1 MRFLFLTGLSGAGKT
16 SALRYL
22 EDLGM
27 LCVDNLPPMMAVRF
41 MEACQST
48 PLRQKAVAF
57 AMDVRAGAF
66 FDMKEITGMVL
77 ETRKLGFHMEIVYL
91 ESSDDVLV
99 ARYKETRR
107 EHPLADDSTT
117 LSEAIEKER
126 AVLQP
131 LREAADFVIDTTA
144 LKPRGLR
151 ERLRQIVQ
159 EGGEE
164 QDEHLRVEVMSF
176 GFKRGL
182 PRQADLLFDVRFL
195 PNPYY
200 IPELAP
206 HTGQEACVRDF
217 VMNHDVTREFMS
229 RVTGLLDYLIP
240 HYQEEGKRRLVIAIG
255 CTGGQ
260 HRSVAIAEAIGEH
273 LKTAGLHVH
282 TSHRD
287 MDLEQARILR
297 GEDA

>member
-1 MRFLFLTGLSGAGKT
+1 MRFLLLTGLSGAGKT

-22 EDLGM
+22 EDMGV

-48 PLRQKAVAF
+48 LLRQRAVAF
-57 AMDVRAGAF
+57 AMDVRSGAF
-66 FDMKEITGMVL
+66 FDIKQVAAMVL
-77 ETRKLGFHMEIVYL
+77 ETRKLGYRMEIVYL
-91 ESSDDVLV
+91 EAADDALV

-117 LSEAIEKER
+117 LSQAIERER

-131 LREAADFVIDTTA
+131 LREAADHVIDTTGM
-144 LKPRGLR
+144 KPRGLR
-151 ERLRQIVQ
+151 DRLRQIVN
-159 EGGEE
+159 ESAEE
-164 QDEHLRVEVMSF
+164 QEETLRVEVMSF

-182 PRQADLLFDVRFL
+182 PHQADLVFDVRFL
-195 PNPYY
+195 PNPFY

-206 HTGQEACVRDF
+206 HTGLEDCVRDF
-217 VMNHDVTREFMS
+217 VLGHDVTREFLN

-240 HYQEEGKRRLVIAIG
+240 HYQEEGKRRIVIAIG
-255 CTGGQ
+255 CTGGA
-260 HRSVAIAEAIGEH
+260 HRSVAIAEAIGRH
-273 LKTAGLHVH
+273 LTAAGLRVR

-287 MDLEQARILR
+287 VDLEQARILR
-297 GEDA
+297 GEDE